1 MTSQVHPI
9 DNNSVPYNFSS
20 TASPLLHSA
29 ARALNL
35 SARSSKSYLSLFALP
50 TPFASVMSSNRST
63 ASTNGINVPTLD
75 DKYTGHI
82 LVSGYNVSYVLPKE
96 FPPRFK
102 DDSTSSMN
110 ALKRRPSISEKSHM
124 HFMAVVELWVPYL
137 SKPPR
142 APYLV
147 RLCFHLL
154 PARHVQTRPLA
165 LHSHSAVSLQQHQTS
180 YLPTVHDVPIVCLA
194 LIRGRCRFLGSHLRS
209 TCDAQL
215 LQAAVT

>member
-1 MTSQVHPI
+1 MRLLLTEENVKILASQVHPI

-20 TASPLLHSA
+20 TTSPLLHSA

-35 SARSSKSYLSLFALP
+35 PARSSKSYLLLFGLP
-50 TPFASVMSSNRST
+50 TSSSYSYSSSSTNTGRST
-63 ASTNGINVPTLD
+63 ASQPNGIHGHKHTQTLD

-102 DDSTSSMN
+102 DDISNNGATTGSFR
-110 ALKRRPSISEKSHM
+110 RRPSISDKGYM
-124 HFMAVVELWVPYL
+124 HFMAAIELWVPYL

-147 RLCFHLL
+147 GPF
-154 PARHVQTRPLA
+154 
-165 LHSHSAVSLQQHQTS
+165 S
-180 YLPTVHDVPIVCLA
+180 YN
-194 LIRGRCRFLGSHLRS
+194 
-209 TCDAQL
+209 
-215 LQAAVT
+215 